1 MNEELHKVIKGYAK
15 LSPADRRKF
24 VKRIT
29 EPGVEVGTLNERIEK
44 SEQITMGPLGNGC
57 PCCGR

>member
-1 MNEELHKVIKGYAK
+1 MNEELRKVIKGYAK
-15 LSPADRRKF
+15 LSLKDQEEFRKRLNGSIETG
-24 VKRIT
+24 RI
-29 EPGVEVGTLNERIEK
+29 NESVEK

>member
-1 MNEELHKVIKGYAK
+1 MNDELRKVIRGYTK
-15 LSPADRRKF
+15 LTPADRKEF

-29 EPGVEVGTLNERIEK
+29 QPGIEIGTLNERVEK
-44 SEQITMGPLGNGC
+44 SEQITMGPLGSSC